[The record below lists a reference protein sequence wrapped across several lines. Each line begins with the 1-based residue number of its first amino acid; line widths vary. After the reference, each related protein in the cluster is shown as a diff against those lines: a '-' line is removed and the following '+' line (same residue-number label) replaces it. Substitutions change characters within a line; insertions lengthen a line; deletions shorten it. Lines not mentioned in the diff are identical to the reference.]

1 MRCWMLCR
9 LEYKQ
14 TLKRRITAELL
25 VNCHEK
31 QPYIWNSAYCSNS
44 EKKKKGKAQ
53 TIFLNIYYF
62 N

>member
-53 TIFLNIYYF
+53 TIF
-62 N
+62 